1 MATSTNTILKLIGL
15 LFCVLGLAY
24 LSYMKNL
31 RQYKFTAYTLSE
43 EWYGVGVQSVGL
55 PKLQNKS
62 NLDTWFSTFLLI
74 IVPSRPGDQDSR
86 QLIRDTWFEGF
97 KDSKDVAL
105 RFALGTKGLEP
116 EKRLEFIKENETF
129 ADIVF
134 VDITE
139 GSSVLTNKTLAI
151 INWAHNHVKF
161 SYLVKCD
168 DDTYVFL
175 KELIVELRKRQ
186 TNTKFYYGKILPS
199 SKPLRGNIKW
209 ADNEWDLGPL
219 YLPYAMGGC
228 YILSYDLVAILSEL
242 SPYLKW
248 HINEDTAV
256 GAWLSAFDIERR
268 SDERF
273 CYWWKDVI
281 KFGCIWS
288 CCEQPILV
296 FMLHGFDHSELKK
309 QFNLFHEQPINLTT
323 YD

>member
-1 MATSTNTILKLIGL
+1 
-15 LFCVLGLAY
+15 
-24 LSYMKNL
+24 MKH
-31 RQYKFTAYTLSE
+31 
-43 EWYGVGVQSVGL
+43 
-55 PKLQNKS
+55 
-62 NLDTWFSTFLLI
+62 LLI
-74 IVPSRPGDQDSR
+74 LSL
-86 QLIRDTWFEGF
+86 LIP
-97 KDSKDVAL
+97 A
-105 RFALGTKGLEP
+105 
-116 EKRLEFIKENETF
+116 
-129 ADIVF
+129 
-134 VDITE
+134 TE

-228 YILSYDLVAILSEL
+228 YILSYDLVAILSKL
-242 SPYLKW
+242 SPHLKW